1 MCKHVVMQ
9 NGRGMQHVP
18 AINGQHGVV
27 PGPDLAG
34 LKRKQPE
41 EGFQLA
47 ADGQQGNNSPTIRN
61 APPVHDVF
69 RMRRKQRTKMS
80 DG

>member
-1 MCKHVVMQ
+1 
-9 NGRGMQHVP
+9 MQHMP
-18 AINGQHGVV
+18 AMNGQQHMG

-34 LKRKQPE
+34 VKRKQPD
-41 EGFQLA
+41 EGFGLT
-47 ADGQQGNNSPTIRN
+47 ADVQQGTNSPTVRN